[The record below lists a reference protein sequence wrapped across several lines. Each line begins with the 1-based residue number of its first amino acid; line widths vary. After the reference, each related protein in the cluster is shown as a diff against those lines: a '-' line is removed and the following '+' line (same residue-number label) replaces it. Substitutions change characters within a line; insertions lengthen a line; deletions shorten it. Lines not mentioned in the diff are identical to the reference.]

1 HRGRAH
7 RSAGGRA
14 ARGRTPHR
22 GERPCRRQGLG
33 RRDRRSAAASASPL
47 QPGCRRPAGLTPDRT
62 CCTDLTAAADTP
74 VVSAAAVVYRMHAPP
89 EEESIMRI
97 FTGAAARRT
106 LIGAVA
112 AAATVVVGTTIAAAD
127 PGGDDGVGAF
137 LLTSGGEV
145 GAVLCGPDVGVHPD
159 PAGACETIRSAGGD
173 FENLP
178 AEQHTMCTMILQPT
192 PAHAW

>member
-1 HRGRAH
+1 
-7 RSAGGRA
+7 
-14 ARGRTPHR
+14 
-22 GERPCRRQGLG
+22 
-33 RRDRRSAAASASPL
+33 
-47 QPGCRRPAGLTPDRT
+47 
-62 CCTDLTAAADTP
+62 
-74 VVSAAAVVYRMHAPP
+74 
-89 EEESIMRI
+89 MRI

-192 PAHAW
+192 PAHAWGVWSGSDGIHPVEFAADYGNPCMAAAQSGGVFGF